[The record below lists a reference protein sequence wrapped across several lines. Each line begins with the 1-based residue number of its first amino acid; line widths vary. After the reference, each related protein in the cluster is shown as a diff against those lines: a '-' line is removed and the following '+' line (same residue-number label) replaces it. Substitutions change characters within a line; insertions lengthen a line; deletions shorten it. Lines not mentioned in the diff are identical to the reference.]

1 MRVAVLG
8 DAEQLLYIHG
18 FLKSEKAIT
27 MKINFSKCTW
37 VFSLL
42 AMTLFVSQA
51 VMAQDEGRTKLDW
64 GDWPGSVSVG
74 AGIRTSYNTGDPIG
88 DVNDFNIDNARL
100 YVNATGHDILGLE
113 LNFDINNAQGPGSSP
128 DEFRILDAILKIE
141 FGDLVNIWMGRMLPP
156 SDRNNLSGPFYQ
168 NSWAFPYTQFG
179 YHNIFQGRDDGI
191 MVHGSFREGSVEYA
205 LGVYDGPDA
214 TADAEMMVAGRFS
227 VNLLDNEEGYYNAS
241 TYHGTKELLTLGFA
255 FQNQQ
260 DSTGAGGDEYDA
272 YNFDLLYE
280 RPTSSGGV
288 VTVEGA
294 WYSFEGTASTDTDG
308 DSYFLL
314 VSYMLSSEYS
324 LGALTGRVVPYY
336 RHQEYTR
343 DTNLTAPV
351 GGVAGDLAVRS
362 NDWGIHYVIH
372 GHNARLT
379 MEYSDTDTD
388 NATQIDSLKLGMQ
401 LQF

>member
-1 MRVAVLG
+1 
-8 DAEQLLYIHG
+8 
-18 FLKSEKAIT
+18 
-27 MKINFSKCTW
+27 MKTNFSKCTW
-37 VFSLL
+37 VFSLF

-51 VMAQDEGRTKLDW
+51 IMAQDEGRTKLDW

-74 AGIRTSYNTGDPIG
+74 AGVRTSYNTGDPLG
-88 DVNDFNIDNARL
+88 KTNDFNIDNARL

-113 LNFDINNAQGPGSSP
+113 LNFDINNAQPFGAGTTEAG
-128 DEFRILDAILKIE
+128 EFRVLDAILKVE

-156 SDRNNLSGPFYQ
+156 SDRNNLSGPFFQ

-179 YHNIFQGRDDGI
+179 YKNIFQGRDDGV
-191 MVHGSFREGSVEYA
+191 MVHGAMREGSVEYA
-205 LGVYDGPDA
+205 LGVFDGQDG
-214 TADAEMMVAGRFS
+214 TVSDEMMVAGRFS
-227 VNLLDNEEGYYNAS
+227 VNLLENEEGYYNAS

-260 DSTGAGGDEYDA
+260 DAIAVGTDYDA

-280 RPTSSGGV
+280 RPTASGGV
-288 VTVEGA
+288 ITLEGA
-294 WYSFEGTASTDTDG
+294 YYSFDGTGVAGMDG
-308 DSYFLL
+308 HSYFVLA
-314 VSYMLSSEYS
+314 SYMLSSEYS
-324 LGALTGRVVPYY
+324 LGALTGRVVPYF

-343 DTNLTAPV
+343 DANA
-351 GGVAGDLAVRS
+351 GGQAERS
-362 NDWGIHYVIH
+362 NDWGVHYVIH

-388 NATQIDSLKLGMQ
+388 VAEQVDSLKLGMQ

>member
-1 MRVAVLG
+1 
-8 DAEQLLYIHG
+8 
-18 FLKSEKAIT
+18 
-27 MKINFSKCTW
+27 
-37 VFSLL
+37 
-42 AMTLFVSQA
+42 
-51 VMAQDEGRTKLDW
+51 
-64 GDWPGSVSVG
+64 
-74 AGIRTSYNTGDPIG
+74 
-88 DVNDFNIDNARL
+88 
-100 YVNATGHDILGLE
+100 
-113 LNFDINNAQGPGSSP
+113 
-128 DEFRILDAILKIE
+128 
-141 FGDLVNIWMGRMLPP
+141 
-156 SDRNNLSGPFYQ
+156 
-168 NSWAFPYTQFG
+168 
-179 YHNIFQGRDDGI
+179 
-191 MVHGSFREGSVEYA
+191 
-205 LGVYDGPDA
+205 
-214 TADAEMMVAGRFS
+214 
-227 VNLLDNEEGYYNAS
+227 
-241 TYHGTKELLTLGFA
+241 
-255 FQNQQ
+255 
-260 DSTGAGGDEYDA
+260 
-272 YNFDLLYE
+272 
-280 RPTSSGGV
+280 V